1 MIHCGKHTEAYERE
15 VFDRINHLS
24 KREDIISALDDIRR
38 ELLSS
43 NFVVLNVR
51 SLP

>member
-1 MIHCGKHTEAYERE
+1 
-15 VFDRINHLS
+15 VFNRIQHLN

-38 ELLSS
+38 ELLSN
-43 NFVVLNVR
+43 NFVALNVR